1 MILHLIASGVVDGA
15 APSTYVE
22 VPDPEDPTTPAPL
35 TIGATISAGGMGTIT
50 VNTRLDK
57 LTINVIRN
65 RWPTK

>member
-1 MILHLIASGVVDGA
+1 MITHLLAANIISGAS
-15 APSTYVE
+15 PSSYIE
-22 VPDPEDPTTPAPL
+22 IPDPEDPVTPSPL
-35 TIGATISAGGMGTIT
+35 TIGATISAGGMGTVT